1 VAIDRETIE
10 LAFLAALQVLP
21 PKQRAALI
29 AREVLG
35 MPAAEIAVLLE
46 RAFGPDRE
54 GLSPLTRPRAARD
67 AVRLTTAAGCCP
79 SSLPDDDPLAIR
91 REPLAGTPPLTRGR
105 GMGCLLL
112 LLASVAPRLVLVL
125 MWIFGDL
132 VDRAF
137 SGFVIPLLGLLLLPY
152 TTLFYVLAWSPVG
165 GVSGWGWFVVGSGF
179 LLDVAHLAAGGVNGR
194 RRM

>member
-1 VAIDRETIE
+1 
-10 LAFLAALQVLP
+10 
-21 PKQRAALI
+21 
-29 AREVLG
+29 
-35 MPAAEIAVLLE
+35 
-46 RAFGPDRE
+46 
-54 GLSPLTRPRAARD
+54 
-67 AVRLTTAAGCCP
+67 
-79 SSLPDDDPLAIR
+79 
-91 REPLAGTPPLTRGR
+91 
-105 GMGCLLL
+105 MGCLLL

-179 LLDVAHLAAGGVNGR
+179 LLDVGHLAAGGVNGR